1 MKSHKYLVLALMTFA
16 AGAWAQEQRGSE
28 AKGAVAWMTIEEAM
42 EKSKVHKKKIFVD
55 VFTDWCGWC
64 KVMDRETFSD
74 PEVATVLNEKFYAV
88 KLNAETKK
96 EDIVFNG
103 TTFKYVET
111 SPGRGVHQFA
121 AALLQNQL
129 SYPTVVFLSEDF
141 GMIAPM
147 PGFKKPEEFHVSLL
161 FVASDAFKKMT
172 IDNYVKNEYKSPYA
186 GSSLNHGGN

>member
-1 MKSHKYLVLALMTFA
+1 MKTQKYLLLLLLALVVCA
-16 AGAWAQEQRGSE
+16 PGYSQEGEGKS
-28 AKGAVAWMTIEEAM
+28 AVAWMTIEEAM
-42 EKSKVHKKKIFVD
+42 EKSKVEKKKIFVD

-74 PEVATVLNEKFYAV
+74 PEVAKVLNEKFYPV

-129 SYPTVVFLSEDF
+129 SYPTVVFLSENF
-141 GMIAPM
+141 EMIAPM
-147 PGFKKPEEFHVSLL
+147 PGFKKPAEFHVSLS
-161 FVASDAFKKMT
+161 FVATDAFKKMS
-172 IDNYVKNEYKSPYA
+172 IDDFVKTAYRSPYA
-186 GSSLNHGGN
+186 GAGTGNSGNE

>member
-1 MKSHKYLVLALMTFA
+1 MKSSKYLVLALTALSLA
-16 AGAWAQEQRGSE
+16 AGAQSQPAEEG
-28 AKGAVAWMTIEEAM
+28 KGAVAWMTIDQAL
-42 EKSKVHKKKIFVD
+42 EKSKTEKRKIFID

-74 PEVATVLNEKFYAV
+74 PEVARVLNEKFYAV
-88 KLNAETKK
+88 KLNAETRK

-111 SPGRGVHQFA
+111 SDGRGVHQFA

-129 SYPTVVFLSEDF
+129 SYPTVVFLSEDL

-147 PGFKKPEEFHVSLL
+147 AGFKRAPEFHVSLS
-161 FVASDAFKKMT
+161 FVASDAFKKMS
-172 IDNYVKNEYKSPYA
+172 INDYVKNEYKSPYRPV
-186 GSSLNHGGN
+186 SPDTGGN